1 MVIDMVGLQNG
12 IDRLLVGSAL
22 VHPCTLLTDASP
34 SSQFH
39 INHKNP
45 KVKESI
51 LQIIVHLQEIHG
63 AAALAA
69 AASTALC
76 PKVCSLLS
84 DSQSAV
90 RSAAVD
96 ALTKLHDSFGD
107 SLWVRA
113 AYLTVFMLQSMPRA

>member
-1 MVIDMVGLQNG
+1 M
-12 IDRLLVGSAL
+12 
-22 VHPCTLLTDASP
+22 
-34 SSQFH
+34 
-39 INHKNP
+39 
-45 KVKESI
+45 KESI

-63 AAALAA
+63 ATALATG
-69 AASTALC
+69 ASAALC

-90 RSAAVD
+90 RSAAID

-113 AYLTVFMLQSMPRA
+113 AHLTVFMLQSMPYT